1 MICMDTWACHWGWGA
16 AQGTEE
22 SQEFGSNYRFV
33 GLHSGEGITSEE
45 SDRGREGRKSGD

>member
-1 MICMDTWACHWGWGA
+1 MICLCGYLGLSLGMGEA

-33 GLHSGEGITSEE
+33 GLHSGEGITPEE
-45 SDRGREGRKSGD
+45 SD

>member
-1 MICMDTWACHWGWGA
+1 MICLYGYLGLSLGMGEA

-45 SDRGREGRKSGD
+45 SD